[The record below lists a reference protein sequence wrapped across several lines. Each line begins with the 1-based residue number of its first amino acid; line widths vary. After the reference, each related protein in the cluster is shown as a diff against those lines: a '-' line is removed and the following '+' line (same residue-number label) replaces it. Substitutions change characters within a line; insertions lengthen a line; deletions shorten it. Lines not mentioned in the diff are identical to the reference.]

1 MTAERVQPPEASLK
15 HAREVYAV
23 HNYDK
28 EANLSDVSTQRE
40 LSLLSA
46 WDGLLRRIARHPSLG
61 GDGFACIFGNDIALH
76 DEVPHSIAM
85 QAIVHGMDLARKD
98 GLLYLSS
105 CGPLCVNDPVER
117 LDRIEYRK
125 CNNPCSHAICVT
137 KKKSRMLMSEIQKA
151 WRADF
156 QMYNYQ
162 SIEKGHCMDQMLRV
176 YAEHSNSI
184 WTVGTNLWSA
194 QWLWYG
200 DQLSCLLCKQDLMRQ
215 DIRWPLEPP
224 TR

>member
-28 EANLSDVSTQRE
+28 AANLNGVDTQRE
-40 LSLLSA
+40 LSLISA
-46 WDGLLRRIARHPSLG
+46 WDGLLRRIALNSSLG
-61 GDGFACIFGNDIALH
+61 SDDFACIFGDNIALH
-76 DEVPHSIAM
+76 DDVSHSIAAR
-85 QAIVHGMDLARKD
+85 AILHGMDLARKD

-105 CGPLCVNDPVER
+105 CGALCGNEPVER
-117 LDRIEYRK
+117 LERVEYRK
-125 CNNPCSHAICVT
+125 CNNPCSHAICLT
-137 KKKSRMLMSEIQKA
+137 KKKARMLMSEIKKA

-156 QMYNYQ
+156 LMYNYQ
-162 SIEKGHCMDQMLRV
+162 SAEKGHCMDQMLRV

-184 WTVGTNLWSA
+184 WTVGTNLWSP

-200 DQLSCLLCKQDLMRQ
+200 DQLSCLLCKQDVARQ
-215 DIRWPLEPP
+215 NIGWPLEPP
-224 TR
+224 SR